1 MRHRLLALTI
11 TDLHQVFA
19 KPTDHGGEVVVKT
32 KPEFDLDQ
40 TIFQTLPRGAKGF
53 FPRKIVAHRLGVDL
67 FWDDAVAVKIQS
79 AYASVPRAPKH
90 DQCILDFMRDECNF
104 NTEHADGTAL
114 SQRNLHGS
122 HTVAFAGSFLDHLQF
137 CYEYS
142 AAYFKEHSPRVLFLH
157 SILGVGTNIFPM
169 KIEDEPT
176 LAKMVRALSRKMLA
190 RLTL

>member
-1 MRHRLLALTI
+1 MRHRLLAFTI

-104 NTEHADGTAL
+104 NTEHADGTAH
-114 SQRNLHGS
+114 SQRNLH
-122 HTVAFAGSFLDHLQF
+122 A
-137 CYEYS
+137 
-142 AAYFKEHSPRVLFLH
+142 
-157 SILGVGTNIFPM
+157 
-169 KIEDEPT
+169 
-176 LAKMVRALSRKMLA
+176 
-190 RLTL
+190 LTLCLLQGRSWITSSSAMSTARPISRNIRLVFCFSTRFLEWAPTSFQ